1 MSASWESQG
10 ATICIEKAQ
19 VSVALCVLTLDLI
32 NVPAN
37 HYASIARPQIYSVVL
52 AAASG
57 FSCEVITDHFF
68 MDLIRR
74 EILFNRET
82 AREGERH
89 KHFS

>member
-1 MSASWESQG
+1 
-10 ATICIEKAQ
+10 
-19 VSVALCVLTLDLI
+19 
-32 NVPAN
+32 
-37 HYASIARPQIYSVVL
+37 
-52 AAASG
+52 
-57 FSCEVITDHFF
+57 